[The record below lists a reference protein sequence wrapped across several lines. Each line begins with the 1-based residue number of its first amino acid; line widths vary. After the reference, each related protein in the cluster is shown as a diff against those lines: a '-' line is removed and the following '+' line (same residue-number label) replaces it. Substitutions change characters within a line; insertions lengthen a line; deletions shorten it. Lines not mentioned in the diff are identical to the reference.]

1 MFKRKVETYQ
11 EKAFEGIEAAK
22 QYAEGAR
29 KSTFRYRAFLNH
41 IQSLGIEGRYLDV
54 GAGPGILAGIIAQ
67 NNPDVEIT
75 ALEVS
80 ADMVAV
86 GKNYLKSKGLQDQI
100 EFVIG
105 DATDE
110 GLMKELGKFD
120 LVYSTYSLHHWENPR
135 KAIDNFM
142 TSLADKG
149 VLFIYDLRRVWWLY
163 WVPIQNGFFNSIR
176 AAYIRGEIEEML
188 KGYRPECYEIK
199 TEFPFMHSV
208 IVRKST

>member
-11 EKAFEGIEAAK
+11 EEAFEGIEAAK

-41 IQSLGIEGRYLDV
+41 LQSLGIEGRYLDV

-86 GKNYLKSKGLQDQI
+86 GKNYLKSKGLQDRI

-120 LVYSTYSLHHWENPR
+120 LVYSTYSLHHWENPP

-176 AAYIRGEIEEML
+176 AAYIRGEI
-188 KGYRPECYEIK
+188 
-199 TEFPFMHSV
+199 
-208 IVRKST
+208 

>member
-11 EKAFEGIEAAK
+11 EEAFEGIEAAK

-41 IQSLGIEGRYLDV
+41 LQSLGIEGRYLDV

-86 GKNYLKSKGLQDQI
+86 GKNYLKSKGLQDRI

-110 GLMKELGKFD
+110 GLMKELGKR
-120 LVYSTYSLHHWENPR
+120 LE
-135 KAIDNFM
+135 
-142 TSLADKG
+142 
-149 VLFIYDLRRVWWLY
+149 
-163 WVPIQNGFFNSIR
+163 
-176 AAYIRGEIEEML
+176 
-188 KGYRPECYEIK
+188 
-199 TEFPFMHSV
+199 
-208 IVRKST
+208 